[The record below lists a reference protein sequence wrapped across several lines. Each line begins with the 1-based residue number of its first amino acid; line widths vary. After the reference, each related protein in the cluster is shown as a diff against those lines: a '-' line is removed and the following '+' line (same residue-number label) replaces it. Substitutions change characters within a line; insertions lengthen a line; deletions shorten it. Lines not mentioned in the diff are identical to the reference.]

1 MVRSKWELLKK
12 MVDFL
17 SPFDVCTNLLGG
29 ENYTTANCVVPFI
42 FDLEMHTE
50 SYKENEDNTI
60 AGVAEELNMELKRR
74 FGKYM
79 MSDAEELFL
88 VAMLLDP
95 TNGFMLKKEQSQG
108 TKFSFTRSWI
118 TLEGNSPSSSDS
130 VPSLTSGMSTDQ
142 EPSQKLISKKF
153 RYYSMGITEK
163 MERVVRSKEESREG
177 ASQVCSCCK

>member
-79 MSDAEELFL
+79 MSDAEDFESFSLWRCYWTQLMGLCLKRSNHKAQNFL
-88 VAMLLDP
+88 LQDL
-95 TNGFMLKKEQSQG
+95 GS
-108 TKFSFTRSWI
+108 
-118 TLEGNSPSSSDS
+118 
-130 VPSLTSGMSTDQ
+130 
-142 EPSQKLISKKF
+142 
-153 RYYSMGITEK
+153 
-163 MERVVRSKEESREG
+163 RSKEIAPPLQTRSPR
-177 ASQVCSCCK
+177 